1 MIPPIKVKSWIKR
14 FSVEWK
20 GLFLFG
26 LGTFKVR
33 MGYCK
38 VLVQLETGVGKTLV
52 GEGEDGPPP

>member
-1 MIPPIKVKSWIKR
+1 MIPPIKVKSWIKG

-26 LGTFKVR
+26 LGTFEVR

-38 VLVQLETGVGKTLV
+38 VLLQLETGVRGH
-52 GEGEDGPPP
+52 